1 MLSGDSDLKARVR
14 GLLAAAEAGD
24 SAALGELLE
33 VFRGYLTSIAREEI
47 GEQLWAKV
55 SPSDLVQD
63 VFMDACRC
71 FTQFQG
77 SQSEEFR
84 GWLRAILLNRL
95 RDLYKH
101 YFEAQNRNAGLER
114 SMDDSRGGEGPL
126 RQALVGADL
135 TPSKH
140 LARNEEET
148 RLIAAINR
156 LAEQSRQVI
165 IWRRWESLSFAEI
178 GRRLGKSEEAAR
190 KLYARA
196 IECLQSEMEARYA
209 E

>member
-1 MLSGDSDLKARVR
+1 MFNGDGDSNERVR

-47 GEQLWAKV
+47 GGQLGAKV
-55 SPSDLVQD
+55 SPSDVVQD

-71 FTQFQG
+71 FTRFQG
-77 SQSEEFR
+77 SQSAEFR

-114 SMDDSRGGEGPL
+114 SMDDSRGGAGPL
-126 RQALVGADL
+126 RRELVGSDL

-140 LARNEEET
+140 LARNEEAT
-148 RLIAAINR
+148 QLTAAMNR

-165 IWRRWESLSFAEI
+165 VWNASGGNYIASA
-178 GRRLGKSEEAAR
+178 
-190 KLYARA
+190 
-196 IECLQSEMEARYA
+196 
-209 E
+209 